1 MKYLHTMIRV
11 SNIEKYLEFYFKGL
25 GLKEIRYV
33 ENENGKYRLVFS
45 TPAVF
50 DLSGGRATY

>member
-1 MKYLHTMIRV
+1 MIRV
-11 SNIEKYLEFYFKGL
+11 SNIEKSLEFYFKGL

-50 DLSGGRATY
+50 DLSSGRATY